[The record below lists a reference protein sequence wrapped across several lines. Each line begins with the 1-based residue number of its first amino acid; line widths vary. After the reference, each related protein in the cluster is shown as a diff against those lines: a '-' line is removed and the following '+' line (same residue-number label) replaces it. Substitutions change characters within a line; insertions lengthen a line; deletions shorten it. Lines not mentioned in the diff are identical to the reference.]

1 MARVRL
7 EFNYP
12 GFNEVRTSPEVAAE
26 VHRRADAI
34 GAAANAATEEG
45 EGFEVRKSI
54 NKTRARASI
63 ITVTAEAMLAQQTDH
78 VLERALDAG
87 RG

>member
-7 EFNYP
+7 EFHYQ
-12 GFNEVRTSPEVAAE
+12 GFNEVRQSPEVQADLF
-26 VHRRADAI
+26 RRADAI
-34 GAAANAATEEG
+34 GAAANAG
-45 EGFEVRKSI
+45 LDGDGYEVRKSV

-63 ITVTAEAMLAQQTDH
+63 ITVTADAMRDQATNH
-78 VLERALDAG
+78 TIERAIDAG